1 VVPRWNGDGFG
12 VGLEV
17 LAMRRG
23 FYKKGGHAWRIMLE
37 IEDEWPLLNK
47 FSELL
52 GIRGRVG
59 SFL

>member
-1 VVPRWNGDGFG
+1 M
-12 VGLEV
+12 

-23 FYKKGGHAWRIMLE
+23 FYKKGGDAWRIMLE

-52 GIRGRVG
+52 GIGGRVG